1 MILIALVMSALVTY
15 LLVRYVHVHQWLTF
29 DSAIGPQKFHTGGT
43 SRVGGLGV
51 FAGLWGAALIAL
63 AYGAGQLAIQTAM
76 LLLCSIPAWGAGFA
90 EDLTKKVGVG
100 VRLGATMF
108 AAAVAYFVL
117 DGVLNR
123 LDVKLFDFAL
133 AYGLVALPF
142 TMVAVGGI
150 ANAINIVDGYNG
162 LASVIAMFIFAALGY
177 VATSVGDTFLATVSF
192 AMLAALAGFIPWN
205 FPKGRI
211 FLGDGGAYFTGFMIG
226 EISVLLVHRHPEV
239 SAWFPLMLVAYPV
252 WETLFSI
259 YRKKVFKGQ
268 SPGDA
273 DGMHFHQL
281 VYKRVLRWK
290 VGSRDPTDRL
300 VRNSLTSPYL
310 WLFSLTTIIP
320 AVIFW
325 RDTLVLAC
333 WAFAFAALYVWLY
346 GRIVRFRIPSWLIL
360 RRARQPPPAFD
371 AGWKPSESGDRT

>member
-1 MILIALVMSALVTY
+1 MILIALVISALVTY
-15 LLVRYVHVHQWLTF
+15 LLVKYVHVHQWLTF
-29 DSAIGPQKFHTGGT
+29 DSAVGPQKFHTAAT
-43 SRVGGLGV
+43 SRVGGLAV
-51 FAGLWGAALIAL
+51 VAGLWGAALVAMAYAGDL
-63 AYGAGQLAIQTAM
+63 AMQTAI

-100 VRLGATMF
+100 IRLSATMI
-108 AAAVAYFVL
+108 AAAVAYFVI

-123 LDVKLFDFAL
+123 LDVKIFDFAL
-133 AYGLVALPF
+133 SYAFVALPF

-162 LASVIAMFIFAALGY
+162 LAAVIAMFIFAALGY
-177 VATSVGDTFLATVSF
+177 VSTSVGDPFLATVSF

-205 FPKGRI
+205 FPTGRI

-252 WETLFSI
+252 WETLFSM
-259 YRKKVFKGQ
+259 YRKKIFKGQ

-290 VGSRDPTDRL
+290 VGSRDPADRL

-333 WAFAFAALYVWLY
+333 SAFAFAALYVWLY
-346 GRIVRFRIPSWLIL
+346 RRIVRFSVPSWLIL
-360 RRARQPPPAFD
+360 RRSQESPAEFD
-371 AGWKPSESGDRT
+371 DAWKASESGDRT